1 MRTTRFLLV
10 ATASLLLGGC
20 GLFGGGGGAPPADAP
35 ALDELLRLSD
45 EAMRALWSLRAE
57 TRVVPS
63 VAGNPPYESAIE
75 LRGRRC
81 IRDERSVRE
90 PDPSGRCPCDFVA
103 LAYEYEAFFA
113 RTEGGLNL
121 GPPGGGTAPANLRL
135 AGLEAIDGRPAWV
148 VTYEFKTPSIEG
160 PFTIRRK
167 GVDRPREPALATP
180 GAVGRRPVRR
190 AGARHDGAVGL
201 RRAAGRRL
209 SLTVA

>member
-35 ALDELLRLSD
+35 ALDGLLRLSD
-45 EAMRALWSLRAE
+45 EAMRALRSLRAE
-57 TRVVPS
+57 TRAVPS

-81 IRDERSVRE
+81 IRNERSVRE
-90 PDPSGRCPCDFVA
+90 PDPSGRCPCGFVE

-113 RTEGGLNL
+113 RAEGGLNL

-135 AGLEAIDGRPAWV
+135 AGLEAIDSRAAWV

-167 GVDRPREPALATP
+167 EWIDRESLLLLRQEQWDDDPFGVRAHVTTVLSGFDALPADAC
-180 GAVGRRPVRR
+180 R
-190 AGARHDGAVGL
+190 
-201 RRAAGRRL
+201 
-209 SLTVA
+209 